1 MANWVRFIHENN
13 CHFGNQNGDV
23 IELYTGDMFSNPL
36 KTSTTINV
44 SEVEFLNPCV
54 PSKMIALWNNYKT
67 LAEEKGLSKPNNP
80 LYLNKAVSAIIE
92 PGQNIERPKFY
103 DEAIFYEGELGIVIG
118 TKCKNVEK
126 DSSKNYIF
134 GYTCINDV
142 TAMDLVKKD
151 KSFDQWTRSKSFDTF
166 SIFYKI

>member
-1 MANWVRFIHENN
+1 MANWVRFIHEKT

-23 IELYTGDMFSNPL
+23 IELYTGDMFANPS
-36 KTSTTINV
+36 KTSTIINV
-44 SEVEFLNPCV
+44 SEVYFLNPCV

-67 LAEEKGLSKPNNP
+67 LAKEKGLSKPNNP

-118 TKCKNVEK
+118 TECKNVEK
-126 DSSKNYIF
+126 DSSKI
-134 GYTCINDV
+134 ISSV
-142 TAMDLVKKD
+142 THV
-151 KSFDQWTRSKSFDTF
+151 
-166 SIFYKI
+166 